1 MEALCQAQKGKM
13 MTLEDRINVLVELGH
28 HIQTKEEELQPIFRK
43 TYLENKWLT
52 ENNCHKALNGIVE
65 HFLQKDKL
73 LEWTKQYQI
82 SDVVQKKNVGLILAG
97 NIPLVGFH
105 DVLSVFVSGHNSNI
119 KLSVKDKHLIPLLV
133 KWMGAINPDTKPYFS
148 FVEKLT
154 TYDAV
159 IATGSNNTAV
169 HFEYYFKHVP
179 NIIRRNRNG
188 VAVIDGTESKE
199 TLLELGNDVFDYFG
213 LGCRN
218 VSKLY
223 VPEDYDFNFL
233 METLH
238 EFNELVLHNKYKNNF
253 DYNYAIFLL
262 NQDPFLSNGCVI
274 VKETKDIATRIAM
287 LGYEYY
293 ENESSLTAELTSRKD
308 DIQCI
313 VAQNE
318 IEGLI
323 TIQPGKAQQPH
334 LSDYADG
341 VDTLSFLTGLN

>member
-1 MEALCQAQKGKM
+1 
-13 MTLEDRINVLVELGH
+13 MTLEDRIHVLVELGQQ
-28 HIQTKEEELQPIFRK
+28 IQTRQEELQPIIHK

-52 ENNCHKALNGIVE
+52 DANCQKALEGIVE

-73 LEWTKQYQI
+73 KSWTSEYQI
-82 SDVVQKKNVGLILAG
+82 ADNINRKSVGLILAG

-105 DVLSVFVSGHNSNI
+105 DVLSVFVAGHKSYI
-119 KLSVKDKHLIPLLV
+119 KLSDKDKNLIPHLI
-133 KWMGAINPDTKPYFS
+133 KWMENINADSKDYFE
-148 FVEKLT
+148 FVDRLSS
-154 TYDAV
+154 YDAV

-179 NIIRRNRNG
+179 HIIRRNRNG
-188 VAVIDGTESKE
+188 VAIIDGTETKD
-199 TLLELGNDVFDYFG
+199 TLLELGKDVFDYFG

-223 VPEDYDFNFL
+223 VPKDYDFNFL

-238 EFNELVLHNKYKNNF
+238 EYNELVLHNKYKNNF
-253 DYNYAIFLL
+253 DYNYAIYLL

-293 ENESSLTAELTSRKD
+293 ENTSSLAKELTNRAD
-308 DIQCI
+308 EIQCI
-313 VAQNE
+313 VSQSE
-318 IEGLI
+318 INGLQ
-323 TIQPGKAQQPH
+323 TIKPGKAQQPH

-341 VDTLSFLTGLN
+341 VDTLLFLTGLN